1 MNFFRLLMIGL
12 AATTAVAACS
22 SKGPPAATPGNPNPI
37 PTPTTNVA
45 AALVNAGPVGV
56 DAVNTLYTSVTLCV
70 PGSTTNCQTI
80 DDIEIDTQSSGLRI
94 LAPLLTIT
102 LPLKLD
108 GNGNTLAECAQFAAS
123 FSWGPLATA
132 DMTIAAESAPSL
144 TVQLI
149 GAKSFATV
157 PPACAA
163 VGNEEDTVATFGANG
178 ILGVGTPAQDCGASC
193 AVSTDAGF
201 YYACSSA
208 TNCVGTTIDIAA
220 QLHNP
225 ATLFATDNNGLIID
239 LPGVSA
245 AGPASVTGAIVFG
258 IDTASNNASGR
269 ATVLAV
275 ETGTS
280 YLSAQF
286 GGQTY
291 TASFLDTGSNGLYFN
306 DSSLTQCTGIDQ
318 SFYCPANTENL
329 SATLIAYTASGTGG
343 TRATVNFSI
352 ANADTLLADD
362 PTGTAFVNLGG
373 IYDGTGSAD
382 TFDFG
387 LPFFYGRSVYEVFE
401 GKSSSAGT
409 GPYFAF

>member
-12 AATTAVAACS
+12 AATTALAACS

-45 AALVNAGPVGV
+45 ATLVNAGPAGV
-56 DAVNTLYTSVTLCV
+56 NAVNTLYTSVTLCV
-70 PGSTTNCQTI
+70 PGSTTSCQTI
-80 DDIEIDTQSSGLRI
+80 DNIEIDTQSSGLRI
-94 LAPLLTIT
+94 LAPVLTIT

-108 GNGNTLAECAQFAAS
+108 GNGNTFAECTQFAAS

-132 DMTIAAESAPSL
+132 DLTIAGESAPSL

-149 GAKSFATV
+149 GAASFATV
-157 PPACAA
+157 PPACAT
-163 VGNEEDTVATFGANG
+163 VGNEEDTVLSFSANG

-193 AVSTDAGF
+193 VVSTDAGF
-201 YYACSSA
+201 YYACTSA
-208 TNCVGTTIDIAA
+208 TNCVGTLIPIAD
-220 QLHNP
+220 QMQNP
-225 ATLFATDNNGLIID
+225 ATLFATDNNGLIIA
-239 LPGVSA
+239 LPSVSA
-245 AGPASVTGAIVFG
+245 AGAESVTGAIVFG

-286 GGQTY
+286 NAQTY
-291 TASFLDTGSNGLYFN
+291 AASFLDTGSNGLFFN
-306 DSSLTQCTGIDQ
+306 DSSLTQCTGSDQ
-318 SFYCPANTENL
+318 SFYCPANTEDL
-329 SATLIAYTASGTGG
+329 SAILIAYTASGTGG
-343 TRATVNFSI
+343 TQTTVNFSI

-362 PTGTAFVNLGG
+362 PTATAFVNLGG
-373 IYDGTGSAD
+373 IFDGTGSAD

-387 LPFFYGRSVYEVFE
+387 LPFFYGRNVYEVFE
-401 GKSSSAGT
+401 GKSSSVGT

>member
-12 AATTAVAACS
+12 AATTALAACS

-45 AALVNAGPVGV
+45 AALVNAGPADVN
-56 DAVNTLYTSVTLCV
+56 AVNTLYTSVTLCV
-70 PGSTTNCQTI
+70 PGSTTSCQTI
-80 DDIEIDTQSSGLRI
+80 DNIEIDTQSSGLRI
-94 LAPLLTIT
+94 LAPVLTIT

-108 GNGNTLAECAQFAAS
+108 GNGNTFAECAQFADS
-123 FSWGPLATA
+123 FSWGPLASA
-132 DMTIAAESAPSL
+132 DLTIAGESAPSL
-144 TVQLI
+144 TVQVI
-149 GAKSFATV
+149 GAANFTV

-163 VGNEEDTVATFGANG
+163 VGNEEDAVLSFGANG

-193 AVSTDAGF
+193 VGSTDFGF
-201 YYACSSA
+201 YYACTSA
-208 TNCVGTTIDIAA
+208 PNCVGTLIDIAD
-220 QLHNP
+220 QMQNP
-225 ATLFATDNNGLIID
+225 ATLFATDNNGLIIE
-239 LPGVSA
+239 LPSVSA
-245 AGPASVTGAIVFG
+245 AGAASVTGAIVFG
-258 IDTASNNASGR
+258 IDTAANNASGT

-286 GGQTY
+286 NAQTY
-291 TASFLDTGSNGLYFN
+291 AASFLDTGSNGLFFN
-306 DSSLTQCTGIDQ
+306 DSSLTQCTRSVQ
-318 SFYCPANTENL
+318 SLYCPANTENL
-329 SATLIAYTASGTGG
+329 SAILIAFTASGTGG
-343 TRATVNFSI
+343 TQATVNFSI

-373 IYDGTGSAD
+373 IFDGTGSAD

-387 LPFFYGRSVYEVFE
+387 LPFFYGRHVYEVFE
-401 GKSSSAGT
+401 GKSSSVGT